1 MTVIQPLYLAIE
13 RSDEFLGNLEYFIQ
27 DLKRA
32 PGYVALNV
40 NTRYNTHQKAIYFVS
55 ARFVVPAKQTSA
67 GDDVHI
73 DPPVVACY
81 DQYGLPDGHEYS
93 KKIRDTLREW
103 KIRMVAG
110 VLVGAE
116 PPAAIAHRA
125 PAEPAEAPAPAAA

>member
-13 RSDEFLGNLEYFIQ
+13 RSVEFLGTLEYFIQ

-32 PGYVALNV
+32 PGYVGLHV
-40 NTRYNTHQKAIYFVS
+40 STRNNTHQKAIYFVS
-55 ARFVVPAKQTSA
+55 ARFEVPAKQTSA

-73 DPPVVACY
+73 DPPVVVSY
-81 DQYGLPDGHEYS
+81 DQDGLPDGHEYS

-116 PPAAIAHRA
+116 PPAAMAHRA
-125 PAEPAEAPAPAAA
+125 QAKPAVAPAAVAA